1 MQRHDTASIGERAEG
16 VAAHTRVVV
25 RPIANPLTY
34 GFLGVAV
41 ATTTV
46 SGLDLGWIPTRQQH
60 DVALVLLA
68 FAFPAQLLSTIYAF
82 LGRDTAVV
90 SGIGLQSVGWLTF
103 GLLLLTGAPGGRSAT
118 AATFLLAAGA
128 ALLVPACGAALGKV
142 LPAAVITLASLR
154 FVLTGL
160 WERFG
165 GTSWQSAAGWEG
177 MALAAVAFYV
187 ALAAELESV
196 LRRTVLPLGR
206 HGRGRAAV
214 QGSFD
219 EEVTRLERE
228 PGVREQL

>member
-1 MQRHDTASIGERAEG
+1 MVRRDAVGGGGRLEG

-34 GFLGVAV
+34 GFLGLAV
-41 ATTTV
+41 ATV
-46 SGLDLGWIPTRQQH
+46 SVAGLDLRWIPAGQQH
-60 DVALVLLA
+60 EVALVLLA
-68 FAFPAQLLSTIYAF
+68 FAFPAQFLSTIYAF

-90 SGIGLQSVGWLTF
+90 SGIGLQSVGWLAY
-103 GLLLLTGAPGGRSAT
+103 GLLLLTGPPGGRSAT
-118 AATFLLAAGA
+118 ASTFLLAAGA
-128 ALLVPACGAALGKV
+128 VLLVPACGAFLGKV
-142 LPAAVITLASLR
+142 LPAVVITMTSLR

-160 WERFG
+160 WEHFG
-165 GTSWQSAAGWEG
+165 GRAWQSAAGWEG
-177 MALAAVAFYV
+177 VVLAAVAFYV

-196 LRRTVLPLGR
+196 QRRTVLPLGR

-214 QGSFD
+214 LGSFG